1 MKRILLLSSLLV
13 TSLIFSQSNYPL
25 KTVIK
30 GDSVV
35 ILTVKQADDINN
47 IFESQKAKIALLKL
61 DVATRDSLLA
71 IKEIELIEK
80 TQVIDNFVFD
90 TVIAKRLD
98 IIEHWLLDAG
108 INSTWIY
115 YSWKDS
121 VLYAVD
127 LSQYKVRK
135 DDYTGDLLFFRCEE
149 VIIPYEDQ
157 EEPPKG
163 WETDIVKPRR
173 PKVTKVPLKM

>member
-1 MKRILLLSSLLV
+1 M
-13 TSLIFSQSNYPL
+13 

-47 IFESQKAKIALLKL
+47 IFESQKAKIAALKL
-61 DVATRDSLLA
+61 DIATRDSLLA

-80 TQVIDNFVFD
+80 IQVIDNFVFD
-90 TVIAKRLD
+90 TIIAKRLD

-115 YSWKDS
+115 YSWKDTM
-121 VLYAVD
+121 LYAVD

-135 DDYTGDLLFFRCEE
+135 DDYTGDLIFFRCED

-157 EEPPKG
+157 DEPPKG

>member
-1 MKRILLLSSLLV
+1 M
-13 TSLIFSQSNYPL
+13 

-47 IFESQKAKIALLKL
+47 IFDSQKAKIASLKL
-61 DVATRDSLLA
+61 DIATRDSLLA
-71 IKEIELIEK
+71 VKEILLIEK

-98 IIEHWLLDAG
+98 LIEHWLLDAG

-115 YSWKDS
+115 YSWKDTM
-121 VLYAVD
+121 LYAVD

-135 DDYTGDLLFFRCEE
+135 DDYTGDLIFFRCEE
-149 VIIPYEDQ
+149 PIIPYEDQ

-173 PKVTKVPLKM
+173 PKVTKVPIKM

>member
-1 MKRILLLSSLLV
+1 M

-47 IFESQKAKIALLKL
+47 IFESQKAKIAALKI

>member
-1 MKRILLLSSLLV
+1 V

-47 IFESQKAKIALLKL
+47 IFESQKAKIAALKL
-61 DVATRDSLLA
+61 DIAIRDSLLA
-71 IKEIELIEK
+71 LKEIQLIEK

-90 TVIAKRLD
+90 TIIAKRLD

-115 YSWKDS
+115 YSWKDTM
-121 VLYAVD
+121 LYAVD

-135 DDYTGDLLFFRCEE
+135 DDYTGDLIFFRCED

-157 EEPPKG
+157 DEPPKG

>member
-1 MKRILLLSSLLV
+1 
-13 TSLIFSQSNYPL
+13 L

-47 IFESQKAKIALLKL
+47 IFESQKAKIAALKL
-61 DVATRDSLLA
+61 DIAIRDSLLA
-71 IKEIELIEK
+71 LKEIQLIEK

-90 TVIAKRLD
+90 TIIAKRLD

-115 YSWKDS
+115 YSWKDTM
-121 VLYAVD
+121 LYAVD

-135 DDYTGDLLFFRCEE
+135 DDYTGDLIFFRCED

-157 EEPPKG
+157 DEPPKG

>member
-1 MKRILLLSSLLV
+1 M

-35 ILTVKQADDINN
+35 ILTVKQASDINF
-47 IFESQKAKIALLKL
+47 IFEKQKATIASLKL
-61 DVATRDSLLA
+61 DVKYRDSLLA
-71 IKEIELIEK
+71 VKDIILLEK

-98 IIEHWLLDAG
+98 VIEHWLLDAG

-115 YSWKDS
+115 YSWKDET
-121 VLYAVD
+121 LYAVD
-127 LSQYKVRK
+127 LSQYFVQK
-135 DDYTGDLLFFRCEE
+135 DDYTGDIYFYRCPFP
-149 VIIPYEDQ
+149 ILPYENK

-173 PKVTKVPLKM
+173 PQVTKVPLKM

>member
-1 MKRILLLSSLLV
+1 
-13 TSLIFSQSNYPL
+13 LIFSQSNYPL

-47 IFESQKAKIALLKL
+47 IFESQRAKIAALKL
-61 DVATRDSLLA
+61 DIATRDSLLA
-71 IKEIELIEK
+71 VKEILLIEK

-115 YSWKDS
+115 YSWKDTM
-121 VLYAVD
+121 LYAVD

-135 DDYTGDLLFFRCEE
+135 DDYTGDLIFFRCED

-173 PKVTKVPLKM
+173 PKVTRVPLKM

>member
-1 MKRILLLSSLLV
+1 M

-47 IFESQKAKIALLKL
+47 IFESQKAKIAALKL
-61 DVATRDSLLA
+61 DIAIRDSLLA
-71 IKEIELIEK
+71 LKEIQLIEK

-90 TVIAKRLD
+90 TIIAKRLD

-115 YSWKDS
+115 YSWKDTM
-121 VLYAVD
+121 LYAVD

-135 DDYTGDLLFFRCEE
+135 DDYTGDLIFFRCED

-157 EEPPKG
+157 DEPPKG

>member
-1 MKRILLLSSLLV
+1 V

-47 IFESQKAKIALLKL
+47 IFESQKAKIAALKL
-61 DVATRDSLLA
+61 DIATRDSLLA

-80 TQVIDNFVFD
+80 IQVIDNFVFD

-115 YSWKDS
+115 YSWKDTI
-121 VLYAVD
+121 LYAVD

-135 DDYTGDLLFFRCEE
+135 DDYTGDLIFFRCEE

>member
-1 MKRILLLSSLLV
+1 M

-47 IFESQKAKIALLKL
+47 IFDSQKAKIASLKL
-61 DVATRDSLLA
+61 DIATRDSLLA
-71 IKEIELIEK
+71 VKEILLIEK

-98 IIEHWLLDAG
+98 LIEHWLLDAG

-115 YSWKDS
+115 YSWKDTM
-121 VLYAVD
+121 LYAVD

-135 DDYTGDLLFFRCEE
+135 DDYTGDLIFFRCEE
-149 VIIPYEDQ
+149 PIIPYEDQ

-173 PKVTKVPLKM
+173 PKVTKVPIKM

>member
-1 MKRILLLSSLLV
+1 
-13 TSLIFSQSNYPL
+13 
-25 KTVIK
+25 
-30 GDSVV
+30 
-35 ILTVKQADDINN
+35 LTVKQADDINN
-47 IFESQKAKIALLKL
+47 IFESQKAKIAALKL
-61 DVATRDSLLA
+61 DIATRDSLLA
-71 IKEIELIEK
+71 VKEILLIEK

-115 YSWKDS
+115 YSWKDTM
-121 VLYAVD
+121 LYAVD

-135 DDYTGDLLFFRCEE
+135 DDYTGDLIFFRCED

>member
-1 MKRILLLSSLLV
+1 M

-25 KTVIK
+25 KTIIK
-30 GDSVV
+30 DDSVV

-47 IFESQKAKIALLKL
+47 IFDSQKAKIAALRKELEIK
-61 DVATRDSLLA
+61 DSLIAVKDTL
-71 IKEIELIEK
+71 LIQK
-80 TQVIDNFVFD
+80 IRVIDNFTYD

-115 YSWKDS
+115 YSWKDT

-135 DDYTGDLLFFRCEE
+135 DDYTGDILFFRCED
-149 VIIPYEDQ
+149 VIIPYEDM
-157 EEPPKG
+157 EEPSTG

-173 PKVTKVPLKM
+173 PKVTKVPIKM

>member
-1 MKRILLLSSLLV
+1 V

-47 IFESQKAKIALLKL
+47 IFESQKAKIAALKL
-61 DVATRDSLLA
+61 DIATRDSLLA
-71 IKEIELIEK
+71 VKEILLIEK

-115 YSWKDS
+115 YSWKDTM
-121 VLYAVD
+121 LYAVD

-135 DDYTGDLLFFRCEE
+135 DDYTGDLIFFRCED

-173 PKVTKVPLKM
+173 PRVTKVPLKM

>member
-1 MKRILLLSSLLV
+1 M
-13 TSLIFSQSNYPL
+13 IFSQSNYPL

-35 ILTVKQADDINN
+35 ILTVKQASDINN
-47 IFESQKAKIALLKL
+47 IFENQKAKIASYKL
-61 DVATRDSLLA
+61 ELAYKDSLLS
-71 IKEIELIEK
+71 IKDVLLVEK
-80 TQVIDNFVFD
+80 NQVIENFTYD

-115 YSWKDS
+115 YSWKDTM
-121 VLYAVD
+121 LYAVN
-127 LSQYKVRK
+127 LSQYKIRK
-135 DDYTGDLLFFRCEE
+135 DDYTGDILFFRCDDI
-149 VIIPYEDQ
+149 IIPYEDQ
-157 EEPPKG
+157 EEPLKG

-173 PKVTKVPLKM
+173 PKVTQVPIKM

>member
-1 MKRILLLSSLLV
+1 V

-35 ILTVKQADDINN
+35 ILTIKQADDINN
-47 IFESQKAKIALLKL
+47 IFENQKAKIAALRLEL
-61 DVATRDSLLA
+61 ISRDSLIAERDTL
-71 IKEIELIEK
+71 LLEK
-80 TQVIDNFVFD
+80 TEVINNFVFD

-115 YSWKDS
+115 YSWEDS
-121 VLYAVD
+121 ILYAVD

-135 DDYTGDLLFFRCEE
+135 DDYTGDLIFYRCEE
-149 VIIPYEDQ
+149 IILPYEDQ
-157 EEPPKG
+157 VQPPKG

-173 PKVTKVPLKM
+173 PRVTKVPIKM

>member
-1 MKRILLLSSLLV
+1 M
-13 TSLIFSQSNYPL
+13 

-47 IFESQKAKIALLKL
+47 IFESQKAKIAALKL
-61 DVATRDSLLA
+61 DIATRDSLLA

-80 TQVIDNFVFD
+80 IQVIDNFVFD

-115 YSWKDS
+115 YSWKDTI
-121 VLYAVD
+121 LYAVD

-135 DDYTGDLLFFRCEE
+135 DDYTGDLIFFRCED

-157 EEPPKG
+157 DEPPKG

>member
-1 MKRILLLSSLLV
+1 MKRMLMLSSLLV

-35 ILTVKQADDINN
+35 ILTVQQADDINN
-47 IFESQKAKIALLKL
+47 IFESQKAKIAALKL
-61 DVATRDSLLA
+61 DIAIRDSLLA
-71 IKEIELIEK
+71 LKEIQLIEK

-90 TVIAKRLD
+90 TIIAKRLD

-115 YSWKDS
+115 YSWKDTM
-121 VLYAVD
+121 LYAVD

-135 DDYTGDLLFFRCEE
+135 DDYTGDLIFFRCED

-157 EEPPKG
+157 DEPPKG

>member
-1 MKRILLLSSLLV
+1 V
-13 TSLIFSQSNYPL
+13 TNLIFSQSNYPL

-35 ILTVKQADDINN
+35 ILTVKQAGDINT
-47 IFESQKAKIALLKL
+47 IFENQKAKIAALKI
-61 DVATRDSLLA
+61 DIAFRDSLLA

-80 TQVIDNFVFD
+80 TQVINNFVFD
-90 TVIAKRLD
+90 TVVSKRLD
-98 IIEHWLLDAG
+98 VIEHWLLDAG

-115 YSWKDS
+115 YSWKDTI
-121 VLYAVD
+121 LYAVD

-135 DDYTGDLLFFRCEE
+135 DDYTGDLIFFRCEDI
-149 VIIPYEDQ
+149 IIPYESK

-173 PKVTKVPLKM
+173 PKVTQVPLKM

>member
-1 MKRILLLSSLLV
+1 M
-13 TSLIFSQSNYPL
+13 

-47 IFESQKAKIALLKL
+47 IFESQKAKIAALKL
-61 DVATRDSLLA
+61 DIATRDSLLA
-71 IKEIELIEK
+71 VKEILLIEK

-115 YSWKDS
+115 YSWKDTM
-121 VLYAVD
+121 LYAVD

-135 DDYTGDLLFFRCEE
+135 DDYTGDLIFFRCED

-157 EEPPKG
+157 DEPPKG

>member
-1 MKRILLLSSLLV
+1 V

-47 IFESQKAKIALLKL
+47 IFESQKAKIAALKL
-61 DVATRDSLLA
+61 DIATRDSLLA

-80 TQVIDNFVFD
+80 IQVIDNFVFD

-115 YSWKDS
+115 YSWKDTM
-121 VLYAVD
+121 LYAVD

-135 DDYTGDLLFFRCEE
+135 DDYTGDLIFFRCED

-157 EEPPKG
+157 DEPPKG

>member
-1 MKRILLLSSLLV
+1 M

-47 IFESQKAKIALLKL
+47 IFESQRAKIAALKL
-61 DVATRDSLLA
+61 DIATRDSLLA
-71 IKEIELIEK
+71 VKEILLIEK

-115 YSWKDS
+115 YSWKDTM
-121 VLYAVD
+121 LYAVD

-135 DDYTGDLLFFRCEE
+135 DDYTGDLIFFRCED

-173 PKVTKVPLKM
+173 PKVTRVPLKM

>member
-1 MKRILLLSSLLV
+1 V

-47 IFESQKAKIALLKL
+47 IFESQKAKIAALKL
-61 DVATRDSLLA
+61 DIATRDSLLA

-80 TQVIDNFVFD
+80 IQVIDNFVFD

-115 YSWKDS
+115 YSWKDTI
-121 VLYAVD
+121 LYAVD

-135 DDYTGDLLFFRCEE
+135 DDYTGDLIFFRCED

-157 EEPPKG
+157 DEPPKG

>member
-1 MKRILLLSSLLV
+1 M
-13 TSLIFSQSNYPL
+13 IFSQSPYPL

-35 ILTVKQADDINN
+35 ILTVAQADEINK
-47 IFESQKAKIALLKL
+47 IFDNQKAKIALLRKEL
-61 DVATRDSLLA
+61 ETRDSLIAVKDTL
-71 IKEIELIEK
+71 LIEK
-80 TQVIDNFVFD
+80 IRVIDNFTYD

-115 YSWKDS
+115 YSWLDTI
-121 VLYAVD
+121 LYAVD
-127 LSQYKVRK
+127 LSQYYVQK
-135 DDYTGDLLFFRCEE
+135 DDYTGDIYFYRCPMQ
-149 VIIPYEDQ
+149 VLPYEKH

-173 PKVTKVPLKM
+173 PRVTQVPIKM

>member
-1 MKRILLLSSLLV
+1 M

-35 ILTVKQADDINN
+35 ILTVEQADDINN
-47 IFESQKAKIALLKL
+47 IFESQKAKITALKL
-61 DVATRDSLLA
+61 DIATRDSLLA
-71 IKEIELIEK
+71 VKEILLIEK

-121 VLYAVD
+121 ALYAVD

-135 DDYTGDLLFFRCEE
+135 DDYTGDLIFFRCED

-157 EEPPKG
+157 DEPPKG

>member
-1 MKRILLLSSLLV
+1 L
-13 TSLIFSQSNYPL
+13 F
-25 KTVIK
+25 
-30 GDSVV
+30 
-35 ILTVKQADDINN
+35 
-47 IFESQKAKIALLKL
+47 
-61 DVATRDSLLA
+61 
-71 IKEIELIEK
+71 EK

-115 YSWKDS
+115 YSWKDT

-135 DDYTGDLLFFRCEE
+135 DDYTGDLIFYRCEDI
-149 VIIPYEDQ
+149 IIPYEDK

-173 PKVTKVPLKM
+173 PKVTQVPLKM